1 VADRIVDG
9 VWRIR
14 GSGVNAYL
22 AETDEGP
29 VLVDAGTSLD
39 GNALRAALAEA
50 GHQPGDLASILLTH
64 HDPDHVGGLASLLE
78 DADAPVHMH
87 RLDAAAFTGE
97 DPLSITRWK
106 GLMQRVGRIFVP
118 EADADVREFRD
129 GDVVAGLEALHTPG
143 HTPGH
148 TAFLDRGRGVAF
160 VGDLVWTPFGALR
173 FMPGVMDDDP
183 DLSNASL
190 GSLVHRI
197 PEDLDVVLPGH
208 GRPVT
213 DGGFQALADLAGQA

>member
-1 VADRIVDG
+1 MAERIVDD

-14 GSGVNAYL
+14 CSGVNAYL
-22 AETDEGP
+22 VAGEEGP
-29 VLVDAGTSLD
+29 VLVDAGTVRD
-39 GNALRAALAEA
+39 GDEIRDGLAEA
-50 GHQPGDLASILLTH
+50 GFEPADLAAVLVTH
-64 HDPDHVGGLASLLE
+64 HDPDHVGGLAGAL
-78 DADAPVHMH
+78 DGGDVPVHMH

-97 DPLSITRWK
+97 DPLPLTRWK
-106 GLMQRVGRIFVP
+106 GLMQRVGGVFVP
-118 EADADVREFRD
+118 DVDAEVRELRD

-148 TAFLDRGRGVAF
+148 LAFLDRDRGVVL
-160 VGDLVWTPFGALR
+160 VGDLVWTPLGAVR

-197 PEDLDVVLPGH
+197 PEDVDVVLPGH
-208 GRPVT
+208 GRPIRK
-213 DGGFQALADLAGQA
+213 GGFQALADLSAQA